1 MMMGTDIHGVWEVR
15 VPDGRWFAFRSISDG
30 RSYTWFGIMSGV
42 RGAGP
47 KCASE
52 CWYPPD
58 ADAGA
63 EVVSE
68 YWRTICT
75 RWGGMHDHTVAGVDT
90 VREAN
95 DAYCVE
101 TQEQWGDH
109 SEAAWLE
116 YESIPQPDDIIDA
129 LWLGIDRWG
138 EMNSL
143 PLGIPLRDVMGL
155 PSDVHG
161 HDERF
166 KARLR
171 YLCAYDS

>member
-1 MMMGTDIHGVWEVR
+1 MGCDIHGVWEVR
-15 VPDGRWFAFRSISDG
+15 VPDGRWFAFRSISDN

-63 EVVSE
+63 EIVSE

-75 RWGGMHDHTVAGVDT
+75 RWGGMHNHTVAGVDA

-95 DAYCVE
+95 DEYCAEMQDRHGPLNEV
-101 TQEQWGDH
+101 
-109 SEAAWLE
+109 SSLE
-116 YESIPQPDDIIDA
+116 YETIPRPDDIVQE
-129 LWLGIDRWG
+129 LWLGIDSDFG
-138 EMNSL
+138 TNNLVM
-143 PLGIPLRDVMGL
+143 GIPLYEVMGL
-155 PSDVHG
+155 PPDIHG
-161 HDERF
+161 DDDRF
-166 KARLR
+166 KARIR
-171 YLCAYDS
+171 YLCAYDN